1 MLGVSYFSGSA
12 SGAGPTELS
21 ASPSSPVAAA
31 KRLADISAYVGSI
44 LAVDMTMLL
53 AKCKAKVVKEV

>member
-1 MLGVSYFSGSA
+1 MLGVSYCSGSA

-21 ASPSSPVAAA
+21 ASLSDPVAAA
-31 KRLADISAYVGSI
+31 ERLADISAYVGSI
-44 LAVDMTMLL
+44 LTVEMTMLM